1 MKFFRPNSNSIE
13 VDSGIYSANDVNIHL
28 CFNRAKR
35 SDPMML
41 IDKMMQRLDSLDLNI
56 SIALGNI
63 LSEKTRSISSDDAIE
78 TCERKIDKR
87 DVGLNAETI
96 FKKLNEVERKLSD
109 ALR

>member
-1 MKFFRPNSNSIE
+1 MKFCRPNSNSIE

-28 CFNRAKR
+28 CFHRAKR
-35 SDPMML
+35 LDPMML

-63 LSEKTRSISSDDAIE
+63 LSEKNKSSENAIKSD
-78 TCERKIDKR
+78 ERKIEKR
-87 DVGLNAETI
+87 DVGLNSETI

>member
-1 MKFFRPNSNSIE
+1 
-13 VDSGIYSANDVNIHL
+13 
-28 CFNRAKR
+28 
-35 SDPMML
+35 MML

-63 LSEKTRSISSDDAIE
+63 LSEKTKSSEDAIE
-78 TCERKIDKR
+78 SNERKIEKR

-109 ALR
+109 ALG

>member
-1 MKFFRPNSNSIE
+1 
-13 VDSGIYSANDVNIHL
+13 
-28 CFNRAKR
+28 
-35 SDPMML
+35 MML

-63 LSEKTRSISSDDAIE
+63 LSEKNKSSENAIKSD
-78 TCERKIDKR
+78 ERKIEKR
-87 DVGLNAETI
+87 DVGLNSETI

>member
-63 LSEKTRSISSDDAIE
+63 LSEKTRSEA
-78 TCERKIDKR
+78 
-87 DVGLNAETI
+87 L
-96 FKKLNEVERKLSD
+96 RKLLNHVKGKLKIEMLD
-109 ALR
+109 

>member
-35 SDPMML
+35 SDPMMI

-56 SIALGNI
+56 SIALGHI
-63 LSEKTRSISSDDAIE
+63 LSEKTRSISSEDAIE
-78 TCERKIDKR
+78 SCESKIEKR

>member
-1 MKFFRPNSNSIE
+1 
-13 VDSGIYSANDVNIHL
+13 
-28 CFNRAKR
+28 
-35 SDPMML
+35 MML

-63 LSEKTRSISSDDAIE
+63 LSEKTKSSKDAIE
-78 TCERKIDKR
+78 SNERKIEKR
-87 DVGLNAETI
+87 DVVLNAETI

>member
-1 MKFFRPNSNSIE
+1 
-13 VDSGIYSANDVNIHL
+13 
-28 CFNRAKR
+28 
-35 SDPMML
+35 
-41 IDKMMQRLDSLDLNI
+41 MMQRLDNLDLNI

-63 LSEKTRSISSDDAIE
+63 LSEKNKSSEDAIE
-78 TCERKIDKR
+78 SCERKTEKR

>member
-1 MKFFRPNSNSIE
+1 MKFCRPNSNSVE
-13 VDSGIYSANDVNIHL
+13 VDSGIYSTNDANIHL
-28 CFNRAKR
+28 CFHPAKR
-35 SDPMML
+35 LDPMML

-63 LSEKTRSISSDDAIE
+63 LSEKNKSSENAIKSD
-78 TCERKIDKR
+78 ERKIEKR
-87 DVGLNAETI
+87 DVGLNSETI

>member
-35 SDPMML
+35 SDPMMI

>member
-1 MKFFRPNSNSIE
+1 
-13 VDSGIYSANDVNIHL
+13 
-28 CFNRAKR
+28 
-35 SDPMML
+35 MML

>member
-1 MKFFRPNSNSIE
+1 
-13 VDSGIYSANDVNIHL
+13 
-28 CFNRAKR
+28 
-35 SDPMML
+35 MML

-63 LSEKTRSISSDDAIE
+63 LSEKTQSSKVAIE
-78 TCERKIDKR
+78 SCERKIEKR
-87 DVGLNAETI
+87 DVGLYAETI

>member
-1 MKFFRPNSNSIE
+1 M
-13 VDSGIYSANDVNIHL
+13 V
-28 CFNRAKR
+28 
-35 SDPMML
+35 L

-63 LSEKTRSISSDDAIE
+63 LSEKTRSKSSEEDAIE
-78 TCERKIDKR
+78 SCERKIEKR

-109 ALR
+109 ALK